1 MRFLLENVFLLC
13 RECHDWFDGREWN
26 HDFTE
31 SDEFVRRVIPKERYE
46 FLQQRLMY
54 PQPVDRRA
62 DEILLKQQ
70 IGLLRRTHSY
80 H

>member
-31 SDEFVRRVIPKERYE
+31 SDEFVRRVIPKERYD
-46 FLQQRLMY
+46 FLKQRLMY
-54 PQPVDRRA
+54 PQPVNRAA

-70 IGLLRRTHSY
+70 IGILRRTHSY
-80 H
+80 Y